1 MTPRLNFRQVAGGQV
16 GERWKRGK
24 AGGRETGGGGL
35 GSDPSLEWWCSGL
48 KEQQVLWM
56 GVDRG

>member
-1 MTPRLNFRQVAGGQV
+1 MEEGQGRRQGD
-16 GERWKRGK
+16 W
-24 AGGRETGGGGL
+24 GGGL